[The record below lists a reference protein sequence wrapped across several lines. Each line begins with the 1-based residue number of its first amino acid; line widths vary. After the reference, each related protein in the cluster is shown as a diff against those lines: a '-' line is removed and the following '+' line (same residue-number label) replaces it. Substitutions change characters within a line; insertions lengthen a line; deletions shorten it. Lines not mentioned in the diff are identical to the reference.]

1 MSETAALDI
10 TGLSSGYGEA
20 IVLRD
25 VSLTIR
31 PGEISALLGKN
42 GMGKSTLL
50 KTILGFLRAK
60 TGSIKLFGEDIT
72 ALPTHLIARKTIAY
86 TPQEQTLFQ
95 DLTVEENLRLGLRD
109 EKGLSDGI
117 ARVSGYFPIIGQRL
131 KQKAGTLSG
140 GEQKMLIVSRALL
153 GNPRLMLIDEISE
166 GLQPSMIQRLTEI
179 LLAER
184 KRTGMAIFVVE
195 QNVPFAFSVADR
207 YAVLKIGEIAD
218 EGAAGNAAAAMRVQE
233 QLRV

>member
-1 MSETAALDI
+1 MSSTVLEIADLN
-10 TGLSSGYGEA
+10 SGYGEA
-20 IVLRD
+20 VVLRD
-25 VSLTIR
+25 VSLSIR
-31 PGEISALLGKN
+31 PGEIFALLGKN

-50 KTILGFLRAK
+50 KTVLGFLPAK
-60 TGSIKLFGEDIT
+60 RGKITLFGEDVT
-72 ALPTHLIARKTIAY
+72 SLPTHLIARKAIAY

-95 DLTVEENLRLGLRD
+95 DLTVEDNLRLGLRD
-109 EKGLSDGI
+109 DRGFTEGL
-117 ARVSGYFPIIGQRL
+117 ARVSEYFPIVGKRL
-131 KQKAGTLSG
+131 SQKAGTLSG

-153 GNPRLMLIDEISE
+153 GSPRLMLIDEISE

-184 KRTGMAIFVVE
+184 KRTGTAIFVVE
-195 QNVPFAFSVADR
+195 QNVPFAFSIADR

-218 EGAAGNAAAAMRVQE
+218 DGVAGDELAAVRVQD

>member
-1 MSETAALDI
+1 MSPTVLDI
-10 TGLSSGYGEA
+10 GDLSSGYGEA
-20 IVLRD
+20 IVLRN
-25 VSLTIR
+25 VSLSIR
-31 PGEISALLGKN
+31 PGEIFALLGKN

-50 KTILGFLRAK
+50 KTVLGFLPAK
-60 TGSIKLFGEDIT
+60 RGRIKLFEKDVT
-72 ALPTHLIARKTIAY
+72 ALPTHLIARMAIAY

-95 DLTVEENLRLGLRD
+95 DLTVEDNLRLGLRD
-109 EKGLSDGI
+109 DRGFAEGL
-117 ARVSGYFPIIGQRL
+117 ARVSEYFPIVGKRL
-131 KQKAGTLSG
+131 SQKAGTLSG

-153 GNPRLMLIDEISE
+153 GSPRLMLIDEISE

-184 KRTGMAIFVVE
+184 KRTGTAIFVVE
-195 QNVPFAFSVADR
+195 QNVPFAFSMADR

-218 EGAAGNAAAAMRVQE
+218 DGVAGDELAAARVQD